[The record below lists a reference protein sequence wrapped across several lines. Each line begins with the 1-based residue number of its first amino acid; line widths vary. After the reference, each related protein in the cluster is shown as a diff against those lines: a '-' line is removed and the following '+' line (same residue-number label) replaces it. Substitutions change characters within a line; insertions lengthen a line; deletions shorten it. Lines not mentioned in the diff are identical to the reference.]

1 MTKFDLAPLPY
12 AYEALEPYIDAATMR
27 VHHDKHHQAY
37 RDNFVKILESYPD
50 LTQKT
55 PEQILAELNTL
66 PVSEPD
72 RIKIKNQGGGFVNH
86 NFFWSVMGPEKKI
99 DEKLVEEI
107 KTNFESVEKFKELFT
122 QTAIGHFGSG
132 WAWLV
137 RNQEGKLQI
146 YSLPNQDSPLTLS
159 HTPILV
165 LDVWEHAYYLKYQNR
180 RAEYIEAWWQVVTVI
195 PTE

>member
-1 MTKFDLAPLPY
+1 MTKFDLAPPPY

-122 QTAIGHFGSG
+122 QTAVGHFGAG

-146 YSLPNQDSPLTLS
+146 YSLPNQDSPLTLG

-180 RAEYIEAWWQVVTVI
+180 RAEYISAWWNVVKI
-195 PTE
+195 I

>member
-122 QTAIGHFGSG
+122 QTAVGHFGAG

-146 YSLPNQDSPLTLS
+146 YSLPNQDSPLTLG

-180 RAEYIEAWWQVVTVI
+180 RAEYISAWWNVVKI
-195 PTE
+195 I

>member
-1 MTKFDLAPLPY
+1 MTNFDLAPLPY
-12 AYEALEPYIDAATMR
+12 AYEALEPYIDAVTMR

-37 RDNFVKILESYPD
+37 RDNFVKALEKYPD

-55 PEQILAELNTL
+55 PEQIIAELKTL
-66 PVSEPD
+66 PVSEAD
-72 RIKIKNQGGGFVNH
+72 WLTIKNHGGGFVNH
-86 NFFWSVMGPEKKI
+86 NFFWYVMGPKKEV
-99 DEKLVEEI
+99 DAKLTEEI
-107 KTNFESVEKFKELFT
+107 KMNFGSVNKFREAFT
-122 QTAIGHFGSG
+122 KTATGHFGSG

-137 RNQEGKLQI
+137 RNQDGKLQI